1 MTAKNP
7 HTGMS
12 VREQWAA
19 QHRQG
24 RSYPPGS
31 IPGFDEVPRRVT
43 SHTAGFASSG
53 DRHGTMKRE
62 SAEARA
68 LGRFEAATDG
78 RPSRRYQAQGKARA
92 YSRYGTGRY
101 VPGGS
106 AGSSGEYAPA
116 EGRFPFVLYG
126 AVASAC
132 AVVWLAWTRLTV
144 DGSVMGSSMHFMVG
158 MVLFGAILVAGAALG
173 IAVSVMSRGRGAMD
187 VSSVVAL
194 SFGKTA
200 LAMLVGVIAWFVCLL
215 VAAS

>member
-1 MTAKNP
+1 
-7 HTGMS
+7 MS

-24 RSYPPGS
+24 HSSTPGS
-31 IPGFDEVPRRVT
+31 IPGFDEVPSRLT
-43 SHTAGFASSG
+43 SRTVGLTQSG
-53 DRHGTMKRE
+53 ARHGAVAMGSLE
-62 SAEARA
+62 SQA

-78 RPSRRYQAQGKARA
+78 RSSRRYQAQGKARA

-126 AVASAC
+126 AAASVC

-144 DGSVMGSSMHFMVG
+144 DGSVMGSSAHFMVG
-158 MVLFGAILVAGAALG
+158 MVLFGAILVAGAVLG
-173 IAVSVMSRGRGAMD
+173 ITVSIMSRGRGAMD
-187 VSSVVAL
+187 VGSVVAL